1 MRNIL
6 AIASRDIRSGFVSPI
21 AYVVLT
27 GYQLLAGWFFFNMFG
42 QFNRM
47 VAQYSSVNGA
57 DTTWLNLNDAIIAPL
72 LQNLSVILVIV
83 IPMITMRS
91 FAEEKSNSTYE
102 LLFTSP
108 ITVTEIVLGKYLAS
122 AGLVSLMIGLTLL
135 FPAILLAFGDP
146 ELGLTAAGYLGLF
159 LMALAFTAVGNFTSA
174 LTSNQIVA
182 TVSSLVIILILYVIN
197 WAAQGAGET
206 LKPVI
211 EYLSATAH
219 FRSMV
224 QGMIQ
229 TQDLIYFTSLILIFL
244 FLTHRAVESQR
255 WK

>member
-1 MRNIL
+1 MRNVL

-27 GYQLLAGWFFFNMFG
+27 GFQLLAGWFFFNMFG

-57 DTTWLNLNDAIIAPL
+57 DTTWLNLNDAVIAPL
-72 LQNLSVILVIV
+72 LGNLSIILVIV
-83 IPMITMRS
+83 TPMITMRS

-108 ITVTEIVLGKYLAS
+108 ITVTEIVLGKYLAG
-122 AGLVSLMIGLTLL
+122 AFLITVMIGLTLL
-135 FPAILLAFGDP
+135 FPAILLVFGNP
-146 ELGLTAAGYLGLF
+146 EIPMAACGYLGLY
-159 LMALAFTAVGNFTSA
+159 LMGLSFIAVGNFTSA

-182 TVSSLVIILILYVIN
+182 TISSLVIILILYVVN
-197 WAAQGAGET
+197 WAGEGAGEA
-206 LKPVI
+206 LRPFI
-211 EYLSATAH
+211 NYLSITDH
-219 FRSMV
+219 FRSMT

-229 TQDLIYFTSLILIFL
+229 SQNIVYFTSLILVFL